1 MSNDSGCVTGWIRGV
16 ADGDEEAARRLW
28 KHYYPTLVR
37 LAKQMLGAAPRRASD
52 EEDVAA
58 SVLECICTGA
68 AQGRFDDIANRDE
81 LWWLLVT
88 ITRQESVN
96 LVRRELRIK
105 RGAGR
110 VYAATDL
117 GDHDSRR
124 PFRIDQL
131 IEKQPTAE
139 FVAMLEEQQ
148 QQLLKILRDDTL
160 RRVAVLRIEGYT
172 HAEIAEK
179 LGVSTRTVIRKLNLV
194 RTRWA
199 RELERLDSGF
209 DPSPFTGRKHGEATA
224 ARSAAGAAHDD

>member
-1 MSNDSGCVTGWIRGV
+1 MVNESGCVTGWIRGV
-16 ADGDEEAARRLW
+16 AGGDEEAARRLW
-28 KHYYPTLVR
+28 GHYYPTLVR
-37 LAKQMLGAAPRRASD
+37 MAKQMLGAAPRRVSD

-68 AQGRFDDIANRDE
+68 AKGRFDDIANRDE
-81 LWWLLVT
+81 LWWLLVS

-105 RGAGR
+105 RGGGR
-110 VYAATDL
+110 VYTATDL
-117 GDHDSRR
+117 GDNDSKR

-139 FVAMLEEQQ
+139 FLAMLDEQQ
-148 QQLLKILRDDTL
+148 QQLLKVLRNDTL
-160 RRVAVLRIEGYT
+160 RKVAVLRIEGHT

-194 RTRWA
+194 RARWA
-199 RELERLDSGF
+199 RELERLDSSS
-209 DPSPFTGRKHGEATA
+209 DEIPPVQQTAETASSMTGA
-224 ARSAAGAAHDD
+224 ARDD